1 MGSLGLTKT
10 RRLFRSAA
18 ALCVACVYAGC
29 ASESGEPTQ
38 PRAIS
43 PVEKSEKPKNQAE
56 NSEGV
61 SPQVRTPE
69 DICQVSVTTGSQ
81 NSSGV
86 DGAIVV
92 LPETEQF
99 KNAQLLYR
107 LESTGSVVEVRAVV
121 FSFNQYSSGDY
132 TFELHPQDGKSCKV
146 PVSVRPSDI
155 ENRAKLTLLITPLP

>member
-1 MGSLGLTKT
+1 MGSVVLAETL
-10 RRLFRSAA
+10 RRLCSTV
-18 ALCVACVYAGC
+18 ALCAVWVFAGC

-43 PVEKSEKPKNQAE
+43 PVDKAEKPQSQNQ
-56 NSEGV
+56 NMEGV
-61 SPQVRTPE
+61 SPQVRVPE
-69 DICQVSVTTGSQ
+69 DVCQVSVTAGSQ

-86 DGAIVV
+86 DGVTVA
-92 LPETEQF
+92 LPDTEQF

-121 FSFNQYSSGDY
+121 FSFSQFSSGDY

-146 PVSVRPSDI
+146 PVTIRPSDI
-155 ENRAKLTLLITPLP
+155 ESRAKLTLLITPLQ